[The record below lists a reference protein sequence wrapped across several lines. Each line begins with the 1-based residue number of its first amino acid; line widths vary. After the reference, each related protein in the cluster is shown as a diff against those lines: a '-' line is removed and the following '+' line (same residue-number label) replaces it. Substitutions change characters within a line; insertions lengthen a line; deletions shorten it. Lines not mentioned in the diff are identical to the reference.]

1 MNRKFF
7 KPVVASL
14 CALAFVS
21 GLAYTN
27 ATQARV
33 VSRVSE
39 QTETQEDNLA
49 YFVVGAAVLVAAT
62 LVAVEDSAESN

>member
-14 CALAFVS
+14 CALAFVV

-49 YFVVGAAVLVAAT
+49 YFVVGAAVLVAAA
-62 LVAVEDSAESN
+62 LAVEDSAESN

>member
-7 KPVVASL
+7 KPVVACL
-14 CALAFVS
+14 CALAFVV

-49 YFVVGAAVLVAAT
+49 YFVVGAAVLVAAA
-62 LVAVEDSAESN
+62 LAVEDSAESN

>member
-7 KPVVASL
+7 KPVAASL
-14 CALAFVS
+14 CALAFVA

-27 ATQARV
+27 ASQAHV

-39 QTETQEDNLA
+39 QSETQDDNLIYLA
-49 YFVVGAAVLVAAT
+49 VGAAVIVAAA
-62 LVAVEDSAESN
+62 LAVEDSAESN

>member
-7 KPVVASL
+7 KPVAASL
-14 CALAFVS
+14 CALAFVA

-27 ATQARV
+27 ASHARI

-39 QTETQEDNLA
+39 QSETQDDNLIYLA
-49 YFVVGAAVLVAAT
+49 VGAAVIVAAA
-62 LVAVEDSAESN
+62 LAVEDSAESN

>member
-7 KPVVASL
+7 KPAVASL

-39 QTETQEDNLA
+39 QSETQEDNLA
-49 YFVVGAAVLVAAT
+49 YFVVGAAVLVAAA
-62 LVAVEDSAESN
+62 LAVEDSAESN

>member
-27 ATQARV
+27 TTQARV

-39 QTETQEDNLA
+39 QSETQEDNLA
-49 YFVVGAAVLVAAT
+49 YLVVGAAVLVAAA
-62 LVAVEDSAESN
+62 LAVEDSAESS